1 MKRLFSLIAV
11 GLALLLTIGMHAPP
25 VSASKDHVAVVTDVT
40 LDNFSSFSMTQDLVS
55 AQPTSEH
62 RQLSLNVDRD
72 AVALLDSRMV
82 ETSYRPAG
90 EVSLSY
96 YNFIENATTNTGL
109 GVNDSKPLATASLL

>member
-25 VSASKDHVAVVTDVT
+25 VSVSKDRVAVVTNVT
-40 LDNFSSFSMTQDLVS
+40 LDNFSSFSVTQDLVS

-72 AVALLDSRMV
+72 AVALLDSCMV